1 MKRASG
7 LGWATLHPRTVIW
20 RQEES
25 GDSKDLAGMVLDDR
39 IQSSSSNSGGG

>member
-1 MKRASG
+1 MKKDSD

-25 GDSKDLAGMVLDDR
+25 GDSKSLAGMVLDDK
-39 IQSSSSNSGGG
+39 IQSGSSDSGGG